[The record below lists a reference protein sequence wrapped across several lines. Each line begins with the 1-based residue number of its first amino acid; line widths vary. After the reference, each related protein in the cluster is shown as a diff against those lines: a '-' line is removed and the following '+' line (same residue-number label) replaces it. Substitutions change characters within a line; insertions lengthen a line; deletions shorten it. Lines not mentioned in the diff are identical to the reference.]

1 MNSLEPILV
10 THLFAPLE
18 DKLIA
23 LLKSLSSAEWEAPT
37 VCRQWTVK
45 DISAH
50 LLDTNLRRIS
60 MLRDRYFGESPGPV
74 NSYQE
79 LVRFLNQLNADWVK
93 AARRLSPALITD
105 LMELSSQKV
114 CQLNA
119 QLDPFSPALFPV
131 TWAGE
136 EQSVMWFDLAR
147 EYTERWHHQQQIR
160 HAVNK
165 PGIMGRDFYYPVL
178 DTFLRAL
185 PHTFRTVAAA
195 DGTTLKF
202 QITGEAGGSWYLRR
216 AGGSW
221 ELSKKQSSAPTAEV
235 VIDEEIAWRLFT
247 KGIDRDA
254 AAQKIEFKG
263 DKKLAS
269 HVLNVVAVMA

>member
-23 LLKSLSSAEWEAPT
+23 LLKSLSPSEWEAPT
-37 VCRQWTVK
+37 VCRLWTVK

-74 NSYQE
+74 NSYEE

-114 CQLNA
+114 CELTA
-119 QLDPFSPALFPV
+119 QLDPFAPALFPV

-165 PGIMGRDFYYPVL
+165 PGIMSREFYYPVL
-178 DTFLRAL
+178 DTFIRAL
-185 PHTFRTVAAA
+185 PHTFRTVASV
-195 DGTTLKF
+195 DGTTLKL

-221 ELSKKQSSAPTAEV
+221 ELSKKESSAPTAEV
-235 VIDEEIAWRLFT
+235 VIDEQIAWRLFT

-254 AAQKIEFKG
+254 AAQKIEFRG
-263 DKKLAS
+263 DKSLAS
-269 HVLNVVAVMA
+269 HVLDLVAVMA